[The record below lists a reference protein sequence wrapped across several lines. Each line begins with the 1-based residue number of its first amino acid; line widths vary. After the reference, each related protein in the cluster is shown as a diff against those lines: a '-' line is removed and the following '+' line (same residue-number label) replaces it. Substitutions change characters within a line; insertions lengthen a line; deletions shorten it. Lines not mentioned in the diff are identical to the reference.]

1 MRGWFTTARGL
12 KCDNSVPTQGIF
24 PEKHQSAHWNKNI
37 HIYDNLKLLDLLQFN
52 PQIVR
57 EDRNQLSLAQISPTP
72 QEDRLASS
80 SLRGALR
87 VLRRRT

>member
-1 MRGWFTTARGL
+1 MRGWFTTAQGL
-12 KCDNSVPTQGIF
+12 KCDNSVPSEGIF

-57 EDRNQLSLAQISPTP
+57 EDRN
-72 QEDRLASS
+72 
-80 SLRGALR
+80 
-87 VLRRRT
+87 